1 MPIKVDIVS
10 AVEALWSGEAEM
22 LYAPAVMGEVGI
34 AHGHAPLLTR
44 LKAGDVR
51 IQLTDGTQTHIYVS
65 GGMLEIQPGVVTV
78 LSDTA
83 LRGESLDESA
93 ILEAKAKAEE
103 AMRGGAEGMEY
114 DKLELQLTE
123 LVAQLAVLTK
133 MRNGK

>member
-22 LYAPAVMGEVGI
+22 LFAPAAMGEVGI

-44 LKAGDVR
+44 LKPGDVR
-51 IQLTDGTQTHIYVS
+51 VQLSDGTMKHIYVS
-65 GGMLEIQPGVVTV
+65 GGMLEIQPGLVTV

-83 LRGESLDESA
+83 IRAETLDESA
-93 ILEAKAKAEE
+93 ILEAKARAED
-103 AMRGGAEGMEY
+103 ALKGGAVGMEY

-123 LVAQLAVLTK
+123 LMAQLAVLSK
-133 MRNGK
+133 MRDGK